1 MASPNE
7 GMIDPRLRGASD
19 INCLAEPV
27 QLPMFCRAR
36 VSARLPL
43 GFLVWEVGSAGLDM
57 LRLYCG
63 YMASVDIRL
72 NYEHFTPGLPGW
84 ISMGNDNLSAQLV
97 TVIFWPNK

>member
-1 MASPNE
+1 MVPPIASPNE

-19 INCLAEPV
+19 INCLAELV

-43 GFLVWEVGSAGLDM
+43 GFLVWEVGSAGLDV

-72 NYEHFTPGLPGW
+72 NYEHFTPGVPG
-84 ISMGNDNLSAQLV
+84 
-97 TVIFWPNK
+97 